1 MTKLRTHTKI
11 IRYKGGTITMQ
22 HTDLDWRNSC
32 ELHKSV
38 LCWVTLDGYLDKRIV
53 IRNLDSAQPAVTLKY
68 VRNRI
73 LGKIPLLYTK

>member
-1 MTKLRTHTKI
+1 MKLRTHTKT

-38 LCWVTLDGYLDKRIV
+38 LCWFNVEGYLSKRVI
-53 IRNLDSAQPAVTLKY
+53 IRNFDSAQPAVTLNYIRK
-68 VRNRI
+68 RI
-73 LGKIPLLYTK
+73 LGRIPLLYTK